1 LAAGFVAG
9 FVSFWWIGAVAAL
22 LVFAVARRP
31 RIRPALTIGA
41 PAALALVGL
50 FTAVQQYRNKYF
62 PTFEWPKH
70 FDRVNDLAWLAIVLL
85 ACDAIVEVLRTR
97 ARSGEPGDEGDEGDE
112 GDSGDQGAPSSGAE
126 PPETEATVP
135 AR

>member
-1 LAAGFVAG
+1 M
-9 FVSFWWIGAVAAL
+9 
-22 LVFAVARRP
+22 FAVARRP

-50 FTAVQQYRNKYF
+50 YTAVQQYRNKYF

-85 ACDAIVEVLRTR
+85 ACDAVVEILRTR
-97 ARSGEPGDEGDEGDE
+97 ARRDDPVDPADPAVSGDPVDPEAS
-112 GDSGDQGAPSSGAE
+112 GDSGDQGAPRSGAD